1 MNYIKY
7 EPFKFEQ
14 NLPLKMYIYKLG
26 DIKPHW
32 NQNIELFYVLEGYL
46 EITVNDRLFIL
57 NSDDVFLCNPF
68 DIYELHSREAVVLS
82 AQINLEGL
90 GLSADE
96 REGLLFDCNSS
107 LEKDKSPY
115 QKIKVLISSL
125 INYNLKYQDNSR
137 YGNLSIIYS
146 LFAELM
152 NKYRIISNS
161 KKVTVKKQLLK
172 LREIIKFLNDNY
184 EKSITLKDLSNKYQ
198 MTVPYI
204 STFFEKNLG
213 KNFQDYYDELRVSKS
228 IATLV
233 EENTTLNDIALRY
246 GFSDQRG
253 YVRAFKKIH
262 NMSPTEYRRKAN
274 SDNTNVN
281 PIISMQ
287 FETNKYLDKLLKN
300 NNQKYDLPYKKHKN
314 SVIQSFIADF
324 NSSTPLKK
332 TYLNFFTVARA
343 VDFLSDPI
351 KKMIEELLQDIPF
364 KYVKF
369 NGIFDD
375 TMHVVIKK
383 NNHYN
388 ISFLYVDMVLDYI
401 LSLNIKPLI
410 QISYMPSAMA
420 ENPNNRYENGMIIS
434 LPINDDDY
442 LFLVESFIEHIH
454 DRYGDQIESWLFTFW
469 NVPDTSKFAY
479 GLPDDN
485 RFFKLYEGIFKAIK
499 RKNQNLRIGSPSL
512 IPVCNETISF
522 DKKFLKYA
530 RDNNCYP
537 DFLIVHYSSNNLSN
551 FFKQIKKEQFSTD
564 PDIFNSF
571 VTFVRS
577 SDFYHGKTIYL
588 TEFNFTT
595 SHRNLLSDTVF
606 SSTYIIK
613 NIVENID
620 KLDSF
625 GHWYLTDMID
635 ETQIPDDMLH
645 GGLGFFTYNG
655 LKKPSY
661 YAYKFL
667 SSLGNEIILQDKGI
681 IITKENSNKIV
692 ILLYNYEHF
701 SNLYACSEYFE
712 LSYHNRYIP
721 FAGNKNIVFNICLN
735 NIQGKTYELEQ
746 TYVNRYSGSIF
757 DTAEEI
763 GVRSN
768 PSLAVTKALANQ
780 SSPKILLSHG
790 AIINNQI
797 QIQTT
802 VEALEIRLLSIK
814 IK

>member
-1 MNYIKY
+1 MRYIKY
-7 EPFKFEQ
+7 EPFKFED
-14 NLPLKMYIYKLG
+14 NLPLRMYIYKLG

-32 NQNIELFYVLEGYL
+32 IQDLELFYVLEGYL
-46 EITVNDRLFIL
+46 EITINDRLFIL

-68 DIYELHSREAVVLS
+68 DIRELHSQDAVVLS
-82 AQINLEGL
+82 AQIDLEKL
-90 GLSADE
+90 GLSDEE

-115 QKIKVLISSL
+115 QKIKSLISSI

-146 LFAELM
+146 LFAEFM
-152 NKYRIISNS
+152 NKYRIITNS
-161 KKVTVKKQLLK
+161 KKVPVKKQLLK
-172 LREIIKFLNDNY
+172 LREIVKYLNDNY
-184 EKSITLKDLSNKYQ
+184 DKCITLKDLSDRFQ

-204 STFFEKNLG
+204 SSYFDKNFG
-213 KNFQDYYDELRVSKS
+213 KNFQDYYDELRISKS
-228 IATLV
+228 ISTLV
-233 EENTTLNDIALRY
+233 EDNMTLNDIAMRF

-262 NMSPTEYRRKAN
+262 NITPTEYKKKTSN
-274 SDNTNVN
+274 NDKNVA
-281 PIISMQ
+281 PLISMQ
-287 FETNKYLDKLLKN
+287 FDTNKYFDKLLKN
-300 NNQKYDLPYKKHKN
+300 NDQKYDLPYKKHKN
-314 SVIQSFIADF
+314 SVIQSFVADY
-324 NSSTPLKK
+324 NVSSPLKK
-332 TYLNFFTVARA
+332 TFLNFFTVARA

-351 KKMIEELLQDIPF
+351 KNMIEKLINNIPF

-375 TMHVVIKK
+375 TMHVVKK
-383 NNHYN
+383 NGNSYSF
-388 ISFLYVDMVLDYI
+388 SFLYIDMVLDYI
-401 LSLNIKPLI
+401 LSINIKPLI

-420 ENPNNRYENGMIIS
+420 ENPDNRFDNGMIIS
-434 LPINDDDY
+434 LPKNDDDY
-442 LFLVESFIEHIH
+442 IFLVDKFINHIYE
-454 DRYGDQIESWLFTFW
+454 RYGSQIENWLFTFW
-469 NVPDTSKFAY
+469 NVPDTSRFAY
-479 GLPDDN
+479 GLPDEK
-485 RFFKLYEGIFKAIK
+485 RFFRLYERIYKTIK
-499 RKNQNLRIGSPSL
+499 KINPKLQVGSPSL
-512 IPVCNETISF
+512 IPVCKETISF
-522 DKKFLKYA
+522 DKRFLNYA
-530 RDNNCYP
+530 WENDCYP
-537 DFLIVHYSSNNLSN
+537 NFLIVHYSSNNFSN
-551 FFKQIKKEQFSTD
+551 FFNQINKEQFPSD
-564 PDIFNSF
+564 PDTFNDFVSF
-571 VTFVRS
+571 VKS
-577 SDFYHGKTIYL
+577 PDFYHGKTVYL

-606 SSTYIIK
+606 SSAYITK

-635 ETQIPDDMLH
+635 ETQIPEDMLH
-645 GGLGFFTYNG
+645 GGLGFFTCNG

-667 SSLGNEIILQDKGI
+667 SCLGNEIILKDKGI
-681 IITKENSNKIV
+681 IITKDESNKII

-721 FAGNKNIVFNICLN
+721 FAGNKNIVFNICIN
-735 NIQGKTYELEQ
+735 NIQGKTYEFEQ

-768 PSLAVTKALANQ
+768 PSTSITKALDAQ
-780 SSPKILLSHG
+780 SSPKISISHG
-790 AIINNQI
+790 NVINNQI

-802 VEALEIRLLSIK
+802 VESLEIRLITIK